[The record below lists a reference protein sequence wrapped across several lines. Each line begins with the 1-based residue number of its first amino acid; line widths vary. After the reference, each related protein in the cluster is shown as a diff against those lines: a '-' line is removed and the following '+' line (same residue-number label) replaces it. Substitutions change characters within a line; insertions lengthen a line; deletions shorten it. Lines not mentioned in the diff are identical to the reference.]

1 VSDVHEGGCVCGA
14 VRYRVK
20 AAPVR
25 TGVCHCTFCQRQTGS
40 AFRIVVYFRQDD
52 VEITRGTLKAYE
64 HRSDESN
71 RWLRTEF
78 CTNCGTTVSWTLEL
92 LPGARGIAGGTFDDP
107 AWLKIER
114 HSWTRSAHP
123 WVIVPPDVE
132 RFPKGALQQPLH
144 IK

>member
-1 VSDVHEGGCVCGA
+1 MRVRRGALPRKGRAGANGRVPLHLLPTSD
-14 VRYRVK
+14 R
-20 AAPVR
+20 
-25 TGVCHCTFCQRQTGS
+25 S

-64 HRSDESN
+64 HRPDESN

-132 RFPKGALQQPLH
+132 RFPKGALQQPLR